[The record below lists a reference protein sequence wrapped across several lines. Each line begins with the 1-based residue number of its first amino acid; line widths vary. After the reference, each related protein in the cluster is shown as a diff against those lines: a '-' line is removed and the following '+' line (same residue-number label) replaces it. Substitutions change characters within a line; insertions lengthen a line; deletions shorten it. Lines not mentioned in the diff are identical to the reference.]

1 MRVKLSDMVKAVN
14 PQSSGPER
22 AKGPVDKALDLLG
35 ALVRPGGPHRL
46 ADIARQTGLTKPTVH
61 RLLQTMAEAGFAAAE
76 GGAYRVGPR
85 LLAMAAAA
93 LADSEEI
100 QCVRPVLADLQS
112 RTGQTVLFAVRQ
124 GAEAL
129 YVEKVESAHGYRMTS
144 RVGGEVPLYCTAVG
158 RAILSA
164 LPDGDVAEILGG
176 EPLPARTPRTL
187 TDPAAIREAS
197 ASASGYFVEDEEYEL
212 DVRSIAAPVLD
223 RDGQVF
229 GAIGLSGLT
238 FTLDDASIEVF
249 GPIVRATAGRVSAAL
264 AENSPGLGVIKGG
277 RV

>member
-35 ALVRPGGPHRL
+35 TLVRPGGPHRL
-46 ADIARQTGLTKPTVH
+46 ADIAQQTGLTKPTVH
-61 RLLQTMAEAGFAAAE
+61 RLLQTMTETGFAAAE
-76 GGAYRVGPR
+76 RGAYRVGPR

-100 QCVRPVLADLQS
+100 QCVRPVLADLRS
-112 RTGQTVLFAVRQ
+112 RTGQTALFAVRH

-129 YVEKVESAHGYRMTS
+129 YIEKTEPAHGYRMTS
-144 RVGGEVPLYCTAVG
+144 RAGGAVPLHCTAAG

-164 LPDGDVAEILGG
+164 LPGEEVAETLGG
-176 EPLPARTPRTL
+176 EPLPAYTPRTL
-187 TDPAAIREAS
+187 TDPAAVREAS
-197 ASASGYFVEDEEYEL
+197 VSVRGYFVEDQEYEL

-229 GAIGLSGLT
+229 GAIVLSGLT
-238 FTLDDASIEVF
+238 FTLDDAGIEVF
-249 GPIVRATAGRVSAAL
+249 GPIVRAAAGRVSAAL
-264 AENSPGLGVIKGG
+264 AENSPTLGVIRGE
-277 RV
+277 RD